1 MKTKEEIHVYLQK
14 FEANRKRLMWAFL
27 IIIAIAIG
35 CGVLLCFAP
44 NWIVISLCVCYATF
58 SLGFGIFPAIEH
70 LNMEW
75 EATKNRNTR
84 LNKRHALEYFEKQYR
99 NKEYDFSRF
108 HSIPSEL
115 QDISHLLINNP
126 KKSFQEMVEIIT
138 TSMEEDEIY
147 ATICTEAKER
157 TLWQYFKSFKW
168 LAW

>member
-1 MKTKEEIHVYLQK
+1 
-14 FEANRKRLMWAFL
+14 
-27 IIIAIAIG
+27 
-35 CGVLLCFAP
+35 
-44 NWIVISLCVCYATF
+44 
-58 SLGFGIFPAIEH
+58 
-70 LNMEW
+70 MEW

-157 TLWQYFKSFKW
+157 TLWQYFRSGKW
-168 LAW
+168 IR